1 MPLSINDY
9 RSWQSVVQLAVFALG
24 WGSGAARAEGFSWC
38 IAGTVGTTVL

>member
-24 WGSGAARAEGFSWC
+24 GALELL
-38 IAGTVGTTVL
+38 VLKVSRGVSLVR